1 VFDIEIRPLIPQDI
15 QFLLAIDHSYH
26 TDYAW
31 QMEVKLEEKDIQIRF
46 KEVRLPRSMRVEY
59 PRSIEDLGSLLESRD
74 FTYVA
79 QKEGEVIGYLSVM
92 TGFSNK
98 LGMITDLAVLRRYR
112 KQGVGSALVMA
123 IQSWLSQKGYD
134 QVQLEMQSKNHPAIS
149 LANKL
154 GFDLCGYSDRYYE
167 NKDIALFFG
176 RRL

>member
-1 VFDIEIRPLIPQDI
+1 MLDIEIRPLASQDI
-15 QFLLAIDHSYH
+15 PFLLAIDHSYH

-31 QMEVKLEEKDIQIRF
+31 QMEVNLEEKDIQIRF
-46 KEVRLPRSMRVEY
+46 KEVRLPRSMRVDY

-79 QKEGEVIGYLSVM
+79 QKDGEVIGYSSMM
-92 TGFSNK
+92 TGFSDK

-112 KQGVGSALVMA
+112 KQGVGTALVIA
-123 IQSWLSQKGYD
+123 VQSWLSQKGYD
-134 QVQLEMQSKNHPAIS
+134 QVQLEMQSKNHPAIR

-154 GFDLCGYSDRYYE
+154 GFDFCGYSDRYYE